1 MRRNIIWVILIVAVT
16 GLADTAS
23 GQPFRRNNNGE
34 PTDDPRSRQL
44 PYQLTP
50 MWTNAP
56 AFKKDVFTFI
66 RLRYGRWR
74 SYSGRGRGAGWD
86 TDYPDADLNLAWRL
100 QQMTSLKVDPNG
112 KVLEITDPEL
122 FKHPWC
128 YMVEPGDLRFSED
141 DVKSLRKYLLSGG
154 FMMVDDFWGEAEW
167 ENFYTEI
174 KRVFPDREPKELN
187 MKHPIFHTVFDIK
200 LTKNEMQVP
209 NIRLGTD
216 SQWEPHITWE
226 RSDARDVHFKGIFDD
241 KNRMMVFIAHNT
253 DNGDGW
259 EREGENHYYF
269 KEFSE
274 KKAYPLGIN
283 VIFYAMT
290 H

>member
-1 MRRNIIWVILIVAVT
+1 MIHRNFLRVTLVVAFV
-16 GLADTAS
+16 GLGLTAQ
-23 GQPFRRNNNGE
+23 GQRFRRFSGDAPE
-34 PTDDPRSRQL
+34 DPRSMQTAD
-44 PYQLTP
+44 QLTP

-56 AFKKDVFTFI
+56 AFKKDVFTFV
-66 RLRYGRWR
+66 RLRYGSWNGG
-74 SYSGRGRGAGWD
+74 YGRGGGGWA

-112 KVLEITDPEL
+112 KVLEITDQEL

-128 YMVEPGDLRFSED
+128 FMIEPGRLRFSEEE
-141 DVKSLRKYLLSGG
+141 VTTLRKYLLSGG

-174 KRVFPDREPKELN
+174 KRVFPNREPKELS

-200 LTKNEMQVP
+200 LKKNEMQVP
-209 NIRLGTD
+209 NVRTGTY
-216 SQWEPHITWE
+216 SQGNGVTWE
-226 RSDARDVHFKGIFDD
+226 REDARDVHFKGIFDD
-241 KNRMMVFIAHNT
+241 KNRMMVFIGHNT

>member
-1 MRRNIIWVILIVAVT
+1 MKQSLLPLLF
-16 GLADTAS
+16 LALLAS
-23 GQPFRRNNNGE
+23 AGNAAAQRFGRSFGE
-34 PTDDPRSRQL
+34 LPEDPRVMQTAD
-44 PYQLTP
+44 QLTP
-50 MWTNAP
+50 QWTNAP
-56 AFKKDVFTFI
+56 AFKHDVFTFV
-66 RLRYGRWR
+66 RLRYGQW
-74 SYSGRGRGAGWD
+74 SGYSRRGGGWA
-86 TDYPDADLNLAWRL
+86 TDYPDADLNLSWRL

-112 KVLEITDPEL
+112 KVLEITDPQL
-122 FKHPWC
+122 FNYPWC
-128 YMVEPGDLRFSED
+128 YMVEPGRLRFDEEE
-141 DVKSLRKYLLSGG
+141 VKALRKYLLSGG

-174 KRVFPDREPKELN
+174 KRVFPDREPRELS

-200 LTKNEMQVP
+200 LTKNQMQVP
-209 NIRLGTD
+209 NVRTGTEH
-216 SQWEPHITWE
+216 QWTGITTE
-226 RSDARDVHFKGIFDD
+226 RYDAENVHFKGIFDD

>member
-1 MRRNIIWVILIVAVT
+1 MTPRKILTLFLLVAVI
-16 GLADTAS
+16 GLAATTFAQRYRRS
-23 GQPFRRNNNGE
+23 GDVN
-34 PTDDPRSRQL
+34 DPRSFQHSA
-44 PYQLTP
+44 PTP

-56 AFKKDVFTFI
+56 AFKSDVFTFV
-66 RLRYGRWR
+66 RLRYSSGPGYYGR
-74 SYSGRGRGAGWD
+74 RGGGGWS

-128 YMVEPGDLRFSED
+128 YMVEPGRLYFSDEEA
-141 DVKSLRKYLLSGG
+141 KALRKYLLNGG

-174 KRVFPDREPKELN
+174 KKVFPNREPKELD
-187 MKHPIFHTVFDIK
+187 MKHPIFHTVFDITLPK
-200 LTKNEMQVP
+200 RQMQVP
-209 NIRLGTD
+209 NVRTGTE
-216 SQWEPHITWE
+216 SQYHGITWE
-226 RSDARDVHFKGIFDD
+226 REDAREVHFKGFFDD
-241 KNRMMVFIAHNT
+241 QGRMVAFIAHNT